1 MVCDGLWSFA
11 VIPCFNNY
19 DNADEFGLFFRCLLK
34 NTFHLTPEKY
44 SGAKHSKIRITGVAA
59 LDPVGDKLAMLV
71 IGKSKNPRCFENVK
85 SLLCRQRSH
94 RKNWMDNVLFEGYVR
109 SVDNKFLKENKK
121 LL

>member
-1 MVCDGLWSFA
+1 MFIEKHL
-11 VIPCFNNY
+11 
-19 DNADEFGLFFRCLLK
+19 
-34 NTFHLTPEKY
+34 HLTPEKY

-59 LDPVGDKLAMLV
+59 LDPVGDKLTMFV

-85 SLLCRQRSH
+85 SLPCRQRSH
-94 RKNWMDNVLFEGYVR
+94 RKNWMNNVLFKRYVR